1 MGPEEFSRE
10 RRTLIDQLI
19 GMLLDLFGGLG
30 SWRQEDVAAFQE
42 QAIPAVQASQQTLAA
57 MCALYVASQA
67 SEQLGYEVT
76 PPGIPDDAAVDLR
89 EDVTPQEVYRRPFVT
104 VYTYLSEGAP
114 LDEAVKHGQT
124 RLAEIVEA
132 DLQQTYARAM
142 QAAMEAVDVEPAER
156 ARFWRRTLVGETNCA
171 LCVIASTQRYRVE
184 DLNPIHPGCD
194 CRVDPIFGSDPGQV
208 IEPELLEQVHDAVEA
223 LTGESDRGGR
233 ATDYRQLMV
242 QMTPEHG
249 ELGPMLVRPRDRF
262 TSADDL

>member
-1 MGPEEFSRE
+1 MGPEEFSE
-10 RRTLIDQLI
+10 QRRTLVGQLI
-19 GMLLDLFGGLG
+19 GMLVDLFGGLG
-30 SWRQEDVAAFQE
+30 EWRQENAAAFQAE
-42 QAIPAVQASQQTLAA
+42 AIPAVQASQQTLAA
-57 MCALYVASQA
+57 LCALYVASQA
-67 SEQLGYEVT
+67 SEQLGYEVA

-89 EDVTPQEVYRRPFVT
+89 EGVTPEEVYRRPFVT
-104 VYTYLSEGAP
+104 VYTYLSQGVP
-114 LDEAVKHGQT
+114 LDEAVEHGQN

-142 QAAMEAVDVEPAER
+142 QAAMEDVDVDPQDE
-156 ARFWRRTLVGETNCA
+156 ARFWRRALVGEENCA
-171 LCVIASTQRYRVE
+171 LCVIASTQRYRVS

-194 CRVDPIFGSDPGQV
+194 CRVDPIFGEDPGQV

-249 ELGPMLVRPRDRF
+249 ELGPMLVRPRDNF